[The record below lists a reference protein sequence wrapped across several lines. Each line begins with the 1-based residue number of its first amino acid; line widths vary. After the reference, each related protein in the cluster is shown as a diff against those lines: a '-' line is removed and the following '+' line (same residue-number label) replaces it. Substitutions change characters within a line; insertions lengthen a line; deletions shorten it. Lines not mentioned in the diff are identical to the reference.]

1 MNKVNLRPVVAV
13 GPPTGTVWG
22 CRRTFQLPQVRF
34 THQRL
39 GKCTLLR
46 GHYESFY
53 LYFYK
58 YGCANFEIDTPITRY
73 AIYLIILLRWLFAFS
88 GFDLPT
94 RLPVAFFLALAL
106 ALWAKGFF
114 LFATIYK
121 GVRF

>member
-39 GKCTLLR
+39 GITNR
-46 GHYESFY
+46 FTYI
-53 LYFYK
+53 FYK

-114 LFATIYK
+114 LLTDIK
-121 GVRF
+121 

>member
-13 GPPTGTVWG
+13 GPPTGALRIV
-22 CRRTFQLPQVRF
+22 LPIF
-34 THQRL
+34 
-39 GKCTLLR
+39 
-46 GHYESFY
+46 
-53 LYFYK
+53 FYK

>member
-1 MNKVNLRPVVAV
+1 MSNPQKLRE
-13 GPPTGTVWG
+13 
-22 CRRTFQLPQVRF
+22 F
-34 THQRL
+34 
-39 GKCTLLR
+39 LLD
-46 GHYESFY
+46 SNNI
-53 LYFYK
+53 